1 MIRPTSLII
10 INQYP
15 PLQCSVCLCCRRDG
29 RVKSFPGL
37 WTRYSRVCCKPHHI
51 AGPWSWHWASHRWEF
66 TCTCTWQR
74 FFTFHDLL
82 PHTIWSHWNN
92 SDLCG
97 MGWTCT
103 YLTTRALLKQCRV
116 KHIKV
121 PIIKVTSSR
130 RRWWI
135 PKGES
140 PDPSLLQQLRA
151 TFRTGWN
158 WDWCCKKI
166 KSTNDIVSLWRI
178 ISKLLIMIEDL

>member
-1 MIRPTSLII
+1 MLPTWRTSQVVPWVMDSL
-10 INQYP
+10 Q
-15 PLQCSVCLCCRRDG
+15 
-29 RVKSFPGL
+29 PGL
-37 WTRYSRVCCKPHHI
+37 LQASSYRRPLELALSFSQVRVHLHLHMAEI
-51 AGPWSWHWASHRWEF
+51 FHLPWPPPTYHLE
-66 TCTCTWQR
+66 
-74 FFTFHDLL
+74 LL
-82 PHTIWSHWNN
+82 EWLRPMW
-92 SDLCG
+92 DG
-97 MGWTCT
+97 MDMYLT
-103 YLTTRALLKQCRV
+103 YLTTRALLEQWRV

-121 PIIKVTSSR
+121 PSIKVTSSR

-140 PDPSLLQQLRA
+140 PDPLQQLRA

>member
-1 MIRPTSLII
+1 MLPTWRTSQVVPWVMDSL
-10 INQYP
+10 Q
-15 PLQCSVCLCCRRDG
+15 
-29 RVKSFPGL
+29 PGL
-37 WTRYSRVCCKPHHI
+37 LQASSYRRPLELALSFSQVRVHLHLHMAEIFHLPLT
-51 AGPWSWHWASHRWEF
+51 S
-66 TCTCTWQR
+66 
-74 FFTFHDLL
+74 HDLL
-82 PHTIWSHWNN
+82 PHTIWSYWND

-103 YLTTRALLKQCRV
+103 YLTYLTTRALLEQCRV

-121 PIIKVTSSR
+121 PSIKVTSSR

-140 PDPSLLQQLRA
+140 PDPSLLEQLRA

-158 WDWCCKKI
+158 WGWCCKKI